1 MKLFNVLILIFIIV
15 FSLPRCG
22 PTQEEYDR
30 LSSRIAE
37 LESQLDECQN
47 GASLRIDQII
57 DAFQIKNYKYTKQIR
72 LKL

>member
-1 MKLFNVLILIFIIV
+1 MKLFNVLVLIFIIV
-15 FSLPRCG
+15 FSLPGYG